1 MRPTPG
7 ALAWRPARRVP
18 SSWSLRA
25 RPRPAPCLRSGR
37 SASSGWSCPTSRA
50 DSSAPATRACSGR
63 GVLGA
68 LLLPALDLLQAALLD
83 RRLLPPGAVT
93 ALLGGP
99 FFLSM
104 LLRHARGGTCDGP
117 RCSGRGLRFG
127 YEPGQEVL
135 RGVDLTLRAGEIL
148 ASSAPTGMARPRWCT
163 CSAAAWSPRPRRSCS
178 AGRTRTLDARRCAR
192 RGGAPGSRRRRGR
205 ARGALRARWALPARP
220 RVALALGP
228 RPPQCGAALERTDAT
243 GFAAR
248 TLGQLSAGQR
258 QRVHL
263 ARALAQESPAL
274 LLDEPTSALD
284 PGHQVEVLDLAR
296 EQAAAGSGVL
306 VVTHDLNLTSQY
318 AQRVLLLAD
327 GAVAAEGTA
336 AEVLRPETLRP
347 VYGERLWFGTFP
359 DSGRPIVLP
368 RGGDASE

>member
-1 MRPTPG
+1 MT
-7 ALAWRPARRVP
+7 
-18 SSWSLRA
+18 
-25 RPRPAPCLRSGR
+25 AP
-37 SASSGWSCPTSRA
+37 P
-50 DSSAPATRACSGR
+50 
-63 GVLGA
+63 
-68 LLLPALDLLQAALLD
+68 LLEA
-83 RRLLPPGAVT
+83 
-93 ALLGGP
+93 
-99 FFLSM
+99 
-104 LLRHARGGTCDGP
+104 
-117 RCSGRGLRFG
+117 RGLRFG

-135 RGVDLTLRAGEIL
+135 RGVDLTLRAGEVL
-148 ASSAPTGMARPRWCT
+148 FVLGPNGCGKTTLVHLLCGCLEPAAGAVLLGGEDAR
-163 CSAAAWSPRPRRSCS
+163 A
-178 AGRTRTLDARRCAR
+178 LDARRCAR
-192 RGGAPGSRRRRGR
+192 AVAVVPQDLDGVAGVPVERFVLGGRFPHVPAWRSPSAHDR
-205 ARGALRARWALPARP
+205 A
-220 RVALALGP
+220 
-228 RPPQCGAALERTDAT
+228 QCRAALERTDAA

-263 ARALAQESPAL
+263 ARALAQESPAM

-368 RGGDASE
+368 RGGDAPE